1 MLTLIEKLNEA
12 NIETRPLWKPMH
24 LQPVYKDAPA
34 YVNGVSEELFRSG
47 LCLPS
52 GPCVGEEQIE
62 YIVKKIQV
70 NSCKVKLCSG
80 INRLAMNDYS
90 TLAFNLTTLSFILF
104 VVFLNVLF
112 NRKKHQKLPAQSKNS
127 RNVLRNVDNTALSHP
142 VRCKLRLHCARL
154 YAGGIVD
161 LQANSCHVVSTQ
173 PNIACR
179 LSLFVSVQALR
190 DLCGLALLKNITLPH
205 FKHILAYS

>member
-1 MLTLIEKLNEA
+1 MLNQV
-12 NIETRPLWKPMH
+12 ETRRPCPQNGPGIREVCHVDRAHATRH
-24 LQPVYKDAPA
+24 LFMACR
-34 YVNGVSEELFRSG
+34 VSCILPQFLTFTLLLF
-47 LCLPS
+47 
-52 GPCVGEEQIE
+52 IH
-62 YIVKKIQV
+62 
-70 NSCKVKLCSG
+70 
-80 INRLAMNDYS
+80 
-90 TLAFNLTTLSFILF
+90 F
-104 VVFLNVLF
+104 VVFLSCTLVAPKYTK
-112 NRKKHQKLPAQSKNS
+112 RPAQSKNS

>member
-1 MLTLIEKLNEA
+1 MYVCARARTSNPVTADLQSAVNECHLYFTAVLNL
-12 NIETRPLWKPMH
+12 NTVFFYSFCSFSFMYFLYR
-24 LQPVYKDAPA
+24 QNQRSAPERA
-34 YVNGVSEELFRSG
+34 
-47 LCLPS
+47 
-52 GPCVGEEQIE
+52 
-62 YIVKKIQV
+62 KA
-70 NSCKVKLCSG
+70 KVPKS
-80 INRLAMNDYS
+80 S
-90 TLAFNLTTLSFILF
+90 
-104 VVFLNVLF
+104 
-112 NRKKHQKLPAQSKNS
+112 AQSKNS
-127 RNVLRNVDNTALSHP
+127 RNVLHNVDNTALSHP

-190 DLCGLALLKNITLPH
+190 DLCGIALLKNITLPH

>member
-1 MLTLIEKLNEA
+1 MSVVADMLSGTLEYQG
-12 NIETRPLWKPMH
+12 
-24 LQPVYKDAPA
+24 LQPVKCIP
-34 YVNGVSEELFRSG
+34 LQF
-47 LCLPS
+47 L
-52 GPCVGEEQIE
+52 
-62 YIVKKIQV
+62 
-70 NSCKVKLCSG
+70 
-80 INRLAMNDYS
+80 
-90 TLAFNLTTLSFILF
+90 TLMLLLFILF
-104 VVFLNVLF
+104 VVFLLCTLVAPKYTK
-112 NRKKHQKLPAQSKNS
+112 RPAQSKNS

-142 VRCKLRLHCARL
+142 VQCKLRLHCARL

-205 FKHILAYS
+205 FKHVLAYS

>member
-1 MLTLIEKLNEA
+1 MSCRQSA
-12 NIETRPLWKPMH
+12 CDETSLYSMSCPLYSTVVFNLYAFTCIF
-24 LQPVYKDAPA
+24 LQVFL
-34 YVNGVSEELFRSG
+34 SCTFWR
-47 LCLPS
+47 
-52 GPCVGEEQIE
+52 
-62 YIVKKIQV
+62 VKK
-70 NSCKVKLCSG
+70 
-80 INRLAMNDYS
+80 Y
-90 TLAFNLTTLSFILF
+90 
-104 VVFLNVLF
+104 
-112 NRKKHQKLPAQSKNS
+112 QKRPAQSKNS

-190 DLCGLALLKNITLPH
+190 DLCGLALLKKYNTTAL
-205 FKHILAYS
+205 

>member
-1 MLTLIEKLNEA
+1 ML
-12 NIETRPLWKPMH
+12 
-24 LQPVYKDAPA
+24 
-34 YVNGVSEELFRSG
+34 
-47 LCLPS
+47 
-52 GPCVGEEQIE
+52 
-62 YIVKKIQV
+62 
-70 NSCKVKLCSG
+70 
-80 INRLAMNDYS
+80 
-90 TLAFNLTTLSFILF
+90 FI
-104 VVFLNVLF
+104 
-112 NRKKHQKLPAQSKNS
+112 RKKHQKLPAQSKNS

-161 LQANSCHVVSTQ
+161 LQANSCHIVSTQ

-205 FKHILAYS
+205 FKHVLAYSWTETGFHYIFNSAGFVLTLLLLTKKVFKSWRICYLPLLSIRVYNPKRPNKHLTLRLQINILI